1 MHQPYQ
7 VLSQTEILL
16 RTKRKLFLGLHGE
29 HETLFSGRGMDFRE
43 VREYTA
49 HDDIRHLNWKITAR
63 TGTPSVNLYNETKQ
77 IHVVL
82 VYLNSAGM
90 VYGAQKSKQQTAT
103 EVLTALGYAAIENHD
118 TLTTLFYSQERQ
130 LWHKPSRHRGII
142 DLNHST
148 AQQINPIGQTID
160 FADLSQHLLK
170 KIKEKSLIFLIG
182 DFWEFTIESDL
193 GYLASLHE
201 LNCVIIRDS
210 EEEKL
215 SLRGTHTLINPLSQ
229 KSTELSITAK
239 TAARYIRLVETH
251 TQQLAAHCKQHRIT
265 HQKIYTSED
274 TIEKLALLT
283 RLP

>member
-29 HETLFSGRGMDFRE
+29 HETLFGGRGMDFRE

-90 VYGAQKSKQQTAT
+90 VYGSHKSKQQTAT
-103 EVLTALGYAAIENHD
+103 EALTALSYAAIENHD

-130 LWHKPSRHRGII
+130 QWHKPSRHKGII
-142 DLNHST
+142 NLNHST
-148 AQQINPIGQTID
+148 AQHINPIGQTID
-160 FADLSQHLLK
+160 FADLSQHLLE

-201 LNCVIIRDS
+201 LYCVIIRDS

-215 SLRGTHTLINPLSQ
+215 SLRGTHTLINPLTQ

-239 TAARYIRLVETH
+239 TAARYTQLVEIH
-251 TQQLAAHCKQHRIT
+251 AQHLIAHCKQHHIT